1 MWGEEEQV
9 TTPSISPP
17 GTRGNRGDPPP
28 GPWGAEKELT
38 EALQHNRGLPGC
50 PVSPRGLPS
59 RVHLAATLAPRL
71 SLSSR

>member
-28 GPWGAEKELT
+28 QPWGTEEELT
-38 EALQHNRGLPGC
+38 EALQHNRGLPGG
-50 PVSPRGLPS
+50 PPALPFW
-59 RVHLAATLAPRL
+59 VHLAARLAPCL
-71 SLSSR
+71 SVSPR